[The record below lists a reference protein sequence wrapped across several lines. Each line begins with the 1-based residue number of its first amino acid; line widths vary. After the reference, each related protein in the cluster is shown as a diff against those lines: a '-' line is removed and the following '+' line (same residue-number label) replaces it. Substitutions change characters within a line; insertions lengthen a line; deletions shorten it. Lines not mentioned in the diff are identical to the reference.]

1 MSDSII
7 VCSLFTIWTTF
18 RVKVG
23 IDFKSSIVQQERKL
37 YPLILHVWIQAH
49 FFSIYQMPEGR
60 GKSNP
65 TKKIFLTG
73 PKESMDWE
81 VLSSNNG
88 KWLHYVF
95 DQEAPRG
102 TCASRETGFIC
113 KRSGCRWKNG
123 ACADFVFVLICFDE
137 TFSRRRDA
145 NELQHQLWWRSI
157 QRATKVCK
165 PNTNIKF
172 VMHTT

>member
-1 MSDSII
+1 MSKLGLISNQA
-7 VCSLFTIWTTF
+7 LFNKKENFTPWSFMSGFKRIF
-18 RVKVG
+18 Y
-23 IDFKSSIVQQERKL
+23 DFFHIPNARGK
-37 YPLILHVWIQAH
+37 
-49 FFSIYQMPEGR
+49 

-65 TKKIFLTG
+65 TKKIFLSG

-95 DQEAPRG
+95 YQEAPRG

-137 TFSRRRDA
+137 TFSRRDA

-165 PNTNIKF
+165 YKYKF

>member
-1 MSDSII
+1 
-7 VCSLFTIWTTF
+7 
-18 RVKVG
+18 
-23 IDFKSSIVQQERKL
+23 
-37 YPLILHVWIQAH
+37 
-49 FFSIYQMPEGR
+49 
-60 GKSNP
+60 
-65 TKKIFLTG
+65 
-73 PKESMDWE
+73 MDWE
-81 VLSSNNG
+81 VLSSNING

-165 PNTNIKF
+165 PNTNINTNSWCIQHSMKVLKF
-172 VMHTT
+172 PTCIWQWHWEQKNSFVFYIWYWDHRAGLMRSIYGQKLLTCIFEPVMA